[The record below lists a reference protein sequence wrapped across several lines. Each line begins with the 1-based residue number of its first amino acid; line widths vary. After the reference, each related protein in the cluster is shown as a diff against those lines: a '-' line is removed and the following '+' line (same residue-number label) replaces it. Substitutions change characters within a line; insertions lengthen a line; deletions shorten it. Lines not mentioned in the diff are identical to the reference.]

1 MNESELIA
9 KLAQGQPTGP
19 SPYRADLL
27 REQVVTTPILGVVV
41 HRCFV
46 GV

>member
-1 MNESELIA
+1 MSV
-9 KLAQGQPTGP
+9 AQLFAQHAAPMTGP
-19 SPYRADLL
+19 SPYRVQFL

-41 HRCFV
+41 RRIFV